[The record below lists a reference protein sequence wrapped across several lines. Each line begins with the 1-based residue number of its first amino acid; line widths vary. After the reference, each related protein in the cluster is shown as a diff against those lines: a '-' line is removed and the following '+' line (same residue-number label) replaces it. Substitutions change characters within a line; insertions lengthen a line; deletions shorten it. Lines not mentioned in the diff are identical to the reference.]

1 MADHLTVDI
10 DSDEGDYTDYATD
23 APLPTPSGTP
33 YRTPHPSRHPSR
45 GATPSPTPSP
55 YPVSSSPPT
64 TNGRGSPLHRMNMG
78 HQQHHHLH
86 HQDRSFDET
95 ISILDPRRFTPTLHA
110 NLVAEI
116 LSLRRELESKSNLVD
131 TLEQDLHAARNEHE
145 TAATS
150 AVTAQREA
158 RDIKRQLARAENDDA
173 VEAVARERDGAVN
186 AVAELKRQVERLT
199 KSRRSAEDD
208 FDRIKRMAE
217 DDHDQHEAS
226 KRLLERRAHVAEG
239 RLKSLL
245 DELAAANAIPP
256 PPPVQD
262 PETDHE
268 DAASDSGSIKG
279 SIRDSTRDSFRGL
292 RASLMMGDDE
302 AERLGIRFSVVAG
315 SKGLSLADE
324 LNFDEEDEDDLEE
337 GDEEDEDDRTEAE
350 FSFADDNASEGFA
363 GDNAS
368 DSGPDSEAGE
378 DEEECEMTEY
388 HEMGVQVDFG
398 DDEIQEDEEQENQR
412 HHESE
417 QQSERLDVL
426 GLEIEEKLAE
436 LERTYAELDRKT
448 VELDSIYTEFDK
460 VHERVAE
467 LEVQIVRMEEEADE
481 RDEIFATMK
490 NDHVQLKSDHAQL
503 KHDHAQL
510 KGDHAQLE
518 SDHTQLE
525 SDHVEQTKLLIAKG
539 KDVEERWT
547 ALQAQEATLQTQQIS
562 LAGIEK
568 AMHER
573 LKSLGEREKYL
584 QEREELI
591 IAASTPINIDDDL
604 TPAEIEAKEREG
616 EYEANERRK
625 RSRSMG
631 VSSPTPYSPV
641 ASSIVTLP
649 TYNTA
654 ESQTSPAY
662 ISVESQTSPAYIS
675 VESQT
680 NLPYVSAEAQAS
692 PPYVS
697 IEAQITPVYVSIES
711 QTDEPPPTPPPR
723 TPTPPPIIEMHTVGV
738 QTDTVT
744 PPPPRTP
751 TPPPI
756 IETQTMGVQTDE
768 PPPTPPP
775 RTPTPPPII
784 ETQTAGVQTDP
795 MRPPPLPRI
804 IPTIA
809 VIPPPLTPPL
819 PKPIMRNAAVQ
830 TRSMPRAKSRSVQTE
845 EIRLDQ
851 KILRLP
857 PHLHPSAIM
866 ANNPLPPAPKPID
879 PILSDDAPPPT
890 PPKKNARRSM
900 AKRTSAMGPTSVPTA
915 APRSVPSVADAPP
928 GSALIH
934 SSPPRVNLYDGTPE
948 KDKDNIRRHLFN
960 GVDFSQDLPQS
971 SGDDEFHDDADL
983 SGNEFKTALS
993 APKPKKSRNNPHI
1006 NLSRPSPVEASSQKS
1021 TGSLQR
1027 KGATIRKNAL
1037 VSSGTQAHN
1046 RVRSPSLTSN
1056 IASESSG
1063 TKIGPPFP
1071 VPARHSS
1078 RKPSG
1083 YGNHNRVESPTP
1095 MSAGLP
1101 RSNLSRHQRQPS
1113 IQSIQSIRKVRSA
1126 TALPTLR
1133 TTNPRNRSPPPLSAS
1148 SAAPDSPGL
1157 PPPLPRDE
1165 VISPGFDKQ
1174 KFGAS
1179 RNKYQDNANTSGSA
1193 NTAGNA
1199 SNASSTIQQT
1209 SVVDAI
1215 AQTMVGEW
1223 MWKYVRR
1230 RKSFGVS
1237 ESPQNLDGR
1246 DESGGGQRH
1255 KRWVWLAPYERAVMW
1270 SSRQPTSGN
1279 ALLGKSGRK
1288 RKRSILQPP
1297 AGLSRALD
1305 KVLTN
1310 KVPIQSVLD
1319 VKDDTPLPKGADPSK
1334 PLFNRSILILT
1345 PARALKFTA
1354 PSRERHYVW
1363 LTALSFLS
1371 HSPQGSEGLLALPP
1385 PMPFEYEQVHQ
1396 QALAPPVQRPPMPP
1410 IPVHRDT
1417 PFHPVRDSIRLA
1429 KGKSRQS
1436 RQKQNGFPPPRKDSI
1451 REVES
1456 IMSNGSVAEPPSI
1469 PRFPG
1474 QHTRKRS
1481 SSAVRPGTQR
1491 SISNEYHRNGYDPSV
1506 LSSYGGSSQGDY
1518 YGNGIVGGIGL
1529 VSGNSSMLNGHSGPP
1544 MGGWEP
1550 GPMGTVRMEA
1560 FVERQPRYEF
1570 DEEDEYRRPSSYRL
1584 RRDRRS
1590 SRQESYWSGSGDFYA
1605 GSGPGPADSEGF
1617 WRGEDPFGGF

>member
-1 MADHLTVDI
+1 
-10 DSDEGDYTDYATD
+10 
-23 APLPTPSGTP
+23 
-33 YRTPHPSRHPSR
+33 
-45 GATPSPTPSP
+45 
-55 YPVSSSPPT
+55 
-64 TNGRGSPLHRMNMG
+64 MNMG

-173 VEAVARERDGAVN
+173 VEAVAKERDGAVN

-245 DELAAANAIPP
+245 DELTAANAIPP
-256 PPPVQD
+256 PPPIQD

-268 DAASDSGSIKG
+268 DAASDSGSIKD

-412 HHESE
+412 YHESE

-448 VELDSIYTEFDK
+448 LELDSIYTEFDK

-481 RDEIFATMK
+481 RDEIFANMK
-490 NDHVQLKSDHAQL
+490 NDHAQLKSDHAQL
-503 KHDHAQL
+503 KCDHAQL
-510 KGDHAQLE
+510 KGDHTQLE
-518 SDHTQLE
+518 RDHTQLE

-539 KDVEERWT
+539 KDVEERRT

-568 AMHER
+568 ALHER
-573 LKSLGEREKYL
+573 LKGLGEREKYL

-591 IAASTPINIDDDL
+591 IAASTPINVDDDP

-641 ASSIVTLP
+641 ASSVV

-662 ISVESQTSPAYIS
+662 ISVEAQTNPAYVS
-675 VESQT
+675 AESQT

-697 IEAQITPVYVSIES
+697 IEAQITPVYVSIEA
-711 QTDEPPPTPPPR
+711 QTDEPPPTLPPR
-723 TPTPPPIIEMHTVGV
+723 APTPPPIIEMQTVGV

-744 PPPPRTP
+744 PTPPPPPPRAP

-756 IETQTMGVQTDE
+756 IETQTIGVQTMGVQTDE
-768 PPPTPPP
+768 PPPTPLPI
-775 RTPTPPPII
+775 TPTPPPII
-784 ETQTAGVQTDP
+784 EMQTVGVQTDP

-866 ANNPLPPAPKPID
+866 ANNPLPPVPKPVD

-915 APRSVPSVADAPP
+915 APRSVPSVTDAPP
-928 GSALIH
+928 GSALIY
-934 SSPPRVNLYDGTPE
+934 SSPPRVNLYDGAPE
-948 KDKDNIRRHLFN
+948 NDKDNIRRHLFN
-960 GVDFSQDLPQS
+960 GVDFSHDLPQS

-1021 TGSLQR
+1021 VGSLQR

-1037 VSSGTQAHN
+1037 ISSGTQAHN

-1179 RNKYQDNANTSGSA
+1179 RNKYQDSANTSGSP

-1354 PSRERHYVW
+1354 PNRERHYVW

-1436 RQKQNGFPPPRKDSI
+1436 RQKQTGFPPPRKDSI

-1544 MGGWEP
+1544 MGGWEA

-1617 WRGEDPFGGF
+1617 WRGDDPFGGF